1 MWAPNL
7 SLSLRFAS
15 PMAAALELTPELF
28 VAEGADRQC
37 YRHPDI
43 PDRCIKVLHA
53 ERRGGRFWR
62 EIAYF
67 RSLQQRHA
75 DFKHLTRFHGV
86 IETSLGDGAMFDL
99 VRDDDGQISRS
110 LATCLEA
117 NDAEFNF
124 WTINEMEALKQDFY
138 DQWIV
143 FHDLNPTN
151 LMVKRLGYDK
161 FRLVVIDGI
170 GHDHFLPLASYSK
183 RYARR
188 VMRRRWNALYHQW
201 YQSFPQVEHGLT
213 PYSVRIL

>member
-1 MWAPNL
+1 MRSVL
-7 SLSLRFAS
+7 G
-15 PMAAALELTPELF
+15 LTPDLF
-28 VAEGADRQC
+28 VAEGTDRQC

-53 ERRGGRFWR
+53 ERRSGRFWR

-67 RSLQQRHA
+67 RSLQQRNV
-75 DFKHLTRFHGV
+75 DFDHLTRFHGV
-86 IETSLGDGAMFDL
+86 VETSLGDGAVFDL
-99 VRDDDGQISRS
+99 VRDDDGQIARS
-110 LATCLEA
+110 LASCLEA

-124 WTINEMEALKQDFY
+124 WAVGEIERVKQNFF

-151 LMVKRLGYDK
+151 LLVKRLGFDR

-170 GHDHFLPLASYSK
+170 GHNHFIPLASYSR

-188 VMRRRWNALYHQW
+188 KIRRAWNRRYHQW
-201 YQSFPQVEHGLT
+201 YSTFPQVEHGLT
-213 PYSVRIL
+213 PYPR